1 MKVGN
6 VKEAWEKAYEVAD
19 TGMYELDKESTERA
33 GYKIFRSD
41 ENYYSRIC
49 DLGCRLEVVK
59 ANGES
64 INIWIEDEKKEEK
77 KMSHNAIIHYSVEN
91 GNSQFQLQRL
101 AADILNYGKKVAEVR
116 HCSQQ
121 FNPNGERRTI
131 ESGSSCIEV
140 ISELTGSR
148 YWVHFSGCRV
158 SEIIEAYIKQ

>member
-1 MKVGN
+1 MKVDN
-6 VKEAWEKAYEVAD
+6 VKEAWAKAYEVAD

-41 ENYYSRIC
+41 ANYYSRIC

-59 ANGES
+59 ADGTS
-64 INIWIEDEKKEEK
+64 INIWIETTKKVK
-77 KMSHNAIIHYSVEN
+77 KIPHRAIAHYSEER

-121 FNPNGERRTI
+121 INPDGEHKTI
-131 ESGSSCIEV
+131 ETGSSCIEV
-140 ISELTGSR
+140 INELTGSR

-158 SEIIEAYIKQ
+158 SEIIEEYTKQ

>member
-1 MKVGN
+1 MKVDSI
-6 VKEAWEKAYEVAD
+6 KEAWEKAYEVAD
-19 TGMYELDKESTERA
+19 TGMYALDKESTERA

-59 ANGES
+59 ADGTS
-64 INIWIEDEKKEEK
+64 INIWIETTKAVNKIP
-77 KMSHNAIIHYSVEN
+77 HRAIAHYSVER

-101 AADILNYGKKVAEVR
+101 AADILNYGKKIAEAR

-121 FNPNGERRTI
+121 INPNGERKTI
-131 ESGSSCIEV
+131 ESGSSCVEV
-140 ISELTGSR
+140 INELTGSR

-158 SEIIEAYIKQ
+158 SEIIEEYTK